1 MTTLDVERKL
11 LPLHDSNGLTWY
23 QFEHLVSCLQEDL
36 RYAEMRFHHCVQEI
50 RRRNEVLY
58 CTRDTLKVLKDLT
71 DKYADGVTKLNA
83 YGGIIRERLVQV
95 ENVLTK
101 LEQLDYTPSKCINKE
116 RQQMCEKMVEFNEEF
131 LKDVKSMNEVKLVLK
146 LLDDQMIKIYG
157 IEHVKS
163 GLNTM
168 INLLSFLAKAIDH
181 LEGETKQL
189 MKKTNI

>member
-1 MTTLDVERKL
+1 
-11 LPLHDSNGLTWY
+11 
-23 QFEHLVSCLQEDL
+23 
-36 RYAEMRFHHCVQEI
+36 
-50 RRRNEVLY
+50 
-58 CTRDTLKVLKDLT
+58 
-71 DKYADGVTKLNA
+71 
-83 YGGIIRERLVQV
+83 
-95 ENVLTK
+95 
-101 LEQLDYTPSKCINKE
+101 
-116 RQQMCEKMVEFNEEF
+116 MCEKMAKFNDEF